1 MLFSV
6 NQLAPPPTSVSVL
19 ESLCYLTEAESKYDP
34 CMVPIKNSR
43 RLDQD
48 MIRLESVRDY
58 VLDSGINNVVD
69 VIHNICEANLISTNK
84 IAFMVNE
91 ASLYEDDELVDTASQ
106 LLEHGFNVN
115 IAQLSSDNIYYR
127 ALDEALRL
135 DQYAETFDESYNLQD
150 YVFNENIIK
159 DGYQKVKDTV
169 SRNVDNM
176 KDFYNDTKKG
186 ISNKLA
192 ALSKKIKELTAKA
205 KTLTGSA
212 KETINKQI
220 NKLKAAYRAAKKK
233 AVSMKNTAVDKVSG
247 AGKFVKDKVSGAGQ
261 WAKDKIVGGANY
273 VGDAFGQKKKF
284 V

>member
-1 MLFSV
+1 MLYSA
-6 NQLAPPPTSVSVL
+6 NQLTPTPTSVL
-19 ESLCYLTEAESKYDP
+19 ESLQYLTEAESKYDP
-34 CMVPIKNSR
+34 CMVSIKNSR

-84 IAFMVNE
+84 VAFMVNE
-91 ASLYEDDELVDTASQ
+91 ASLYEDDELANTAYQ

-135 DQYAETFDESYNLQD
+135 DQYAETFEESYNLQD

-220 NKLKAAYRAAKKK
+220 NKLKAAYQAAKKK

-247 AGKFVKDKVSGAGQ
+247 AGKYVKDKVSGAGQ

>member
-6 NQLAPPPTSVSVL
+6 NQLAPPTSVSVL

-205 KTLTGSA
+205 TTLTGSA
-212 KETINKQI
+212 KKTINKQI
-220 NKLKAAYRAAKKK
+220 NKLKAAYNAAKKK
-233 AVSMKNTAVDKVSG
+233 AISMKNTAVDKVSG
-247 AGKFVKDKVSGAGQ
+247 AGKYVKDKVSGAGQ

>member
-1 MLFSV
+1 MLYSA
-6 NQLAPPPTSVSVL
+6 NQLTPTPTSVL
-19 ESLCYLTEAESKYDP
+19 ESLQYLTEAESKYDP
-34 CMVPIKNSR
+34 CMVSIKNSR

-69 VIHNICEANLISTNK
+69 VIHNICEANLISTNR

-91 ASLYEDDELVDTASQ
+91 ASLYEDDELANTAYQ

-135 DQYAETFDESYNLQD
+135 DQYAETFEESYNLQD

-205 KTLTGSA
+205 TTLTGSA
-212 KETINKQI
+212 KQTI

-247 AGKFVKDKVSGAGQ
+247 AGKYVKDKVSGAGQ

>member
-1 MLFSV
+1 MLYSA
-6 NQLAPPPTSVSVL
+6 NQLTPTPTSVL
-19 ESLCYLTEAESKYDP
+19 ESLQYLTEAESKYDP
-34 CMVPIKNSR
+34 CMVSIKNSR

-84 IAFMVNE
+84 VAFMVNE
-91 ASLYEDDELVDTASQ
+91 SSLYEDDELANTAYQ

-176 KDFYNDTKKG
+176 KDFYNDTKKS

-205 KTLTGSA
+205 TTLTGSA

-220 NKLKAAYRAAKKK
+220 NKLKAAYSAAKKK
-233 AVSMKNTAVDKVSG
+233 AISMKNTAVDKVSG
-247 AGKFVKDKVSGAGQ
+247 AGKYVKDKVSGAGQ

>member
-1 MLFSV
+1 MLYSA
-6 NQLAPPPTSVSVL
+6 NQLTPTPTSVL
-19 ESLCYLTEAESKYDP
+19 ESLQYLTEAESKYDP
-34 CMVPIKNSR
+34 CMVSIKNSR

-91 ASLYEDDELVDTASQ
+91 ASLYEDDELANTAYQ

-135 DQYAETFDESYNLQD
+135 DQYAETFEESYNLQD

-205 KTLTGSA
+205 TTLTGSA

-220 NKLKAAYRAAKKK
+220 NKLKAAYQAAKKK

-247 AGKFVKDKVSGAGQ
+247 AGKYVKDKVSGAGQ

>member
-1 MLFSV
+1 MLYSA
-6 NQLAPPPTSVSVL
+6 NQLTPTSVSVL
-19 ESLCYLTEAESKYDP
+19 ESLQYLTEAESKYDP

-84 IAFMVNE
+84 VAFMVNE
-91 ASLYEDDELVDTASQ
+91 ASLYEDDELANTTYQ

-135 DQYAETFDESYNLQD
+135 DQYAETFEESYNLQD

-205 KTLTGSA
+205 TTLTGSA
-212 KETINKQI
+212 KKTINKQI
-220 NKLKAAYRAAKKK
+220 NKLKAAYQAAKKK

-247 AGKFVKDKVSGAGQ
+247 ASKYVKDKVSGAGQ

>member
-1 MLFSV
+1 MLYSA
-6 NQLAPPPTSVSVL
+6 NQLTPTPTSVL
-19 ESLCYLTEAESKYDP
+19 ESLQYLTEAESKYDP
-34 CMVPIKNSR
+34 CMVSIKNSR

-84 IAFMVNE
+84 VAFMVNE
-91 ASLYEDDELVDTASQ
+91 ASLYEDDELVDTVHQ

-192 ALSKKIKELTAKA
+192 ALSKKIKELTDKA
-205 KTLTGSA
+205 TTLTGSA

-220 NKLKAAYRAAKKK
+220 NKLKAAYNAAKKK

-247 AGKFVKDKVSGAGQ
+247 AGKYVKDKVSGAGQ

>member
-1 MLFSV
+1 MLYSA
-6 NQLAPPPTSVSVL
+6 NQLTPTPTSVL
-19 ESLCYLTEAESKYDP
+19 ESLQYLTEAESKYDP
-34 CMVPIKNSR
+34 CMVSIKNSR

-91 ASLYEDDELVDTASQ
+91 ASLYEDDELANTAYQ

-135 DQYAETFDESYNLQD
+135 DQYAETFEESYNLQD

-205 KTLTGSA
+205 TTLTGSA

-220 NKLKAAYRAAKKK
+220 NKLKAAYNAAKKK

-247 AGKFVKDKVSGAGQ
+247 AGKYVKDKVSGAGQ

>member
-1 MLFSV
+1 MLYSA
-6 NQLAPPPTSVSVL
+6 NQLTPTPTSVL
-19 ESLCYLTEAESKYDP
+19 ESLQYLTEAESKYDP
-34 CMVPIKNSR
+34 CMVSIKNSR

-84 IAFMVNE
+84 VAFMVNE
-91 ASLYEDDELVDTASQ
+91 ASLYEDDELVDTAHQ

-205 KTLTGSA
+205 TTLTGSA

-247 AGKFVKDKVSGAGQ
+247 AGKYVKDKVSGAGQ

>member
-1 MLFSV
+1 MLYSA
-6 NQLAPPPTSVSVL
+6 NQLTPTPTSVL
-19 ESLCYLTEAESKYDP
+19 ESLQYLTEAESKYDP
-34 CMVPIKNSR
+34 CMVSIKNSR

-91 ASLYEDDELVDTASQ
+91 ASLYEDDELVDTAYQ

-220 NKLKAAYRAAKKK
+220 NKLKAAYQAAKKK

-247 AGKFVKDKVSGAGQ
+247 AGKYVKDKVSGAGQ

>member
-1 MLFSV
+1 MLYSA
-6 NQLAPPPTSVSVL
+6 NQLTPTPTSVL
-19 ESLCYLTEAESKYDP
+19 ESLQYLTEAESKYDP
-34 CMVPIKNSR
+34 CMVSIKNSR

-91 ASLYEDDELVDTASQ
+91 ASLYEDDELANTAYQ

-205 KTLTGSA
+205 TTLTGSA

-220 NKLKAAYRAAKKK
+220 NKLKAAYNAAKKK
-233 AVSMKNTAVDKVSG
+233 AISMKNTAVDKVSG
-247 AGKFVKDKVSGAGQ
+247 AGKYVKDKVSGAGQ

>member
-1 MLFSV
+1 MLYSA
-6 NQLAPPPTSVSVL
+6 NQLTPTPTSVL
-19 ESLCYLTEAESKYDP
+19 ESLQYLTEAESKYDP
-34 CMVPIKNSR
+34 CMVSIKNSR

-84 IAFMVNE
+84 VAFMVNE
-91 ASLYEDDELVDTASQ
+91 ASLYEDDELANTAYQ

-205 KTLTGSA
+205 TTLTGSA

-220 NKLKAAYRAAKKK
+220 NKLKAAYQAAKKK
-233 AVSMKNTAVDKVSG
+233 AVSMKNTAVDKATG

>member
-6 NQLAPPPTSVSVL
+6 NQLAPPTSVSVL

-91 ASLYEDDELVDTASQ
+91 ASLYEDDELANTAYQ

-135 DQYAETFDESYNLQD
+135 DQYAETFEESYNLQD

-247 AGKFVKDKVSGAGQ
+247 AGKYVKDKVSGAGQ

>member
-1 MLFSV
+1 MLYSA
-6 NQLAPPPTSVSVL
+6 NQLTPTPTSVL
-19 ESLCYLTEAESKYDP
+19 ESLQYLTEAESKYDP
-34 CMVPIKNSR
+34 CMVSIKNSR

-91 ASLYEDDELVDTASQ
+91 ASLYEDDELVDTAYQ

-135 DQYAETFDESYNLQD
+135 DQYAETFEESYNLQD

-220 NKLKAAYRAAKKK
+220 NRLKAAYQAAKKK

-247 AGKFVKDKVSGAGQ
+247 AGKYVKDKVSGAGQ

>member
-1 MLFSV
+1 MLYSA
-6 NQLAPPPTSVSVL
+6 NQLTPTPASVL

-69 VIHNICEANLISTNK
+69 VIHNICEANLISTNR

-91 ASLYEDDELVDTASQ
+91 ASLYEDDELANTAYQ

-192 ALSKKIKELTAKA
+192 ALSKKIKELTDKA

-212 KETINKQI
+212 KETINTQI
-220 NKLKAAYRAAKKK
+220 NKLKAAYNAAKKK
-233 AVSMKNTAVDKVSG
+233 AISMKNTAVDKVSG
-247 AGKFVKDKVSGAGQ
+247 AGKYVKDKVSGAGQ

>member
-1 MLFSV
+1 MLYSA
-6 NQLAPPPTSVSVL
+6 NQLTPTPVSVL

-84 IAFMVNE
+84 VAFMVNE
-91 ASLYEDDELVDTASQ
+91 ASLYEDDELVDTTSQ

-135 DQYAETFDESYNLQD
+135 DQYAETFEESYNLQD

-205 KTLTGSA
+205 TTLTGSA

-220 NKLKAAYRAAKKK
+220 NKLKAAYSAAKKK

-247 AGKFVKDKVSGAGQ
+247 AGKYVKDKVSGAGQ

>member
-1 MLFSV
+1 MLYSA
-6 NQLAPPPTSVSVL
+6 NQLTPTPTSVL
-19 ESLCYLTEAESKYDP
+19 ESLQYLTEAESKYDP
-34 CMVPIKNSR
+34 CMVSIKNSR

-84 IAFMVNE
+84 VAFMVNE

-135 DQYAETFDESYNLQD
+135 DQYAETFEESYNLQD

-205 KTLTGSA
+205 TTLTGSA

-220 NKLKAAYRAAKKK
+220 NKLKAAYSAAKKK

-247 AGKFVKDKVSGAGQ
+247 AGKYVKDKVSGAGQ

-273 VGDAFGQKKKF
+273 VGDALGQKKKF

>member
-1 MLFSV
+1 MLYSA
-6 NQLAPPPTSVSVL
+6 NQLTPTPASVL

-84 IAFMVNE
+84 VAFMVNE
-91 ASLYEDDELVDTASQ
+91 ASLYEDDELANTAYQ

-135 DQYAETFDESYNLQD
+135 DQYAETFEESYNLQD

-205 KTLTGSA
+205 TTLTGSA

-220 NKLKAAYRAAKKK
+220 NKLKAAYQAAKKK
-233 AVSMKNTAVDKVSG
+233 AVSMKDTVVN
-247 AGKFVKDKVSGAGQ
+247 KVSGAGQ
-261 WAKDKIVGGANY
+261 WAKDKVVSGANY

>member
-1 MLFSV
+1 MLYSA
-6 NQLAPPPTSVSVL
+6 NQLTPTSVSVL

-84 IAFMVNE
+84 VAFMVNE
-91 ASLYEDDELVDTASQ
+91 ASLYEDDELANTAYQ

-192 ALSKKIKELTAKA
+192 ALSKKIKELNDKA

-220 NKLKAAYRAAKKK
+220 NKLKAAYNAAKKK

-247 AGKFVKDKVSGAGQ
+247 AGKYVKDKVSGAGQ

>member
-1 MLFSV
+1 MLYSA
-6 NQLAPPPTSVSVL
+6 NQLTPTPTSVL
-19 ESLCYLTEAESKYDP
+19 ESLQYLTEAESKYDP
-34 CMVPIKNSR
+34 CMVSIKNSR

-69 VIHNICEANLISTNK
+69 VIHNICEANLISTNR

-91 ASLYEDDELVDTASQ
+91 ASLYEDDELANTAYQ

-135 DQYAETFDESYNLQD
+135 DQYAETFEESYNLQD

-192 ALSKKIKELTAKA
+192 ALSKKIKELTDKA
-205 KTLTGSA
+205 TTLTGSA

-220 NKLKAAYRAAKKK
+220 NKLKAAYQAAKKK

-247 AGKFVKDKVSGAGQ
+247 AGKYVKDKVSGAGQ

>member
-1 MLFSV
+1 MLYSA
-6 NQLAPPPTSVSVL
+6 NQLTPTSVSVL
-19 ESLCYLTEAESKYDP
+19 ESLQYLTEAESKYDP
-34 CMVPIKNSR
+34 CMVSIKNSR

-84 IAFMVNE
+84 VAFMVNE
-91 ASLYEDDELVDTASQ
+91 SSLYEDDELANTAYQ

-135 DQYAETFDESYNLQD
+135 DQYAETFEESYNLQD

-192 ALSKKIKELTAKA
+192 ALSKKIKELTAKGKA
-205 KTLTGSA
+205 LTGSA

-220 NKLKAAYRAAKKK
+220 NKLKAAYNAAKKK

-261 WAKDKIVGGANY
+261 WAKDNIVGGANY

>member
-1 MLFSV
+1 MLYSA
-6 NQLAPPPTSVSVL
+6 NQLTPTPASVL
-19 ESLCYLTEAESKYDP
+19 ESLQYLAEAESKYDP

-84 IAFMVNE
+84 VAFMVNE
-91 ASLYEDDELVDTASQ
+91 ASLYEDDELANTAYQ

-135 DQYAETFDESYNLQD
+135 DQYAETFEESYNLQD

-220 NKLKAAYRAAKKK
+220 NKLKAAYNAAKKK

-247 AGKFVKDKVSGAGQ
+247 AGKYVKDKVSGAGQ
-261 WAKDKIVGGANY
+261 WAKDKVVSGANY

>member
-1 MLFSV
+1 MLYSA
-6 NQLAPPPTSVSVL
+6 NQLTPTPASVL
-19 ESLCYLTEAESKYDP
+19 ESLQYLTEAESKYDP
-34 CMVPIKNSR
+34 CMVSIKNSR

-91 ASLYEDDELVDTASQ
+91 ASLYEDDELANTAYQ

-135 DQYAETFDESYNLQD
+135 DQYAETFEESYNLQD

-205 KTLTGSA
+205 TTLTGSA

-220 NKLKAAYRAAKKK
+220 NKLKAAYNAAKKK

-247 AGKFVKDKVSGAGQ
+247 AGKYVKDKVSGAGQ

>member
-1 MLFSV
+1 MLYSA
-6 NQLAPPPTSVSVL
+6 NQLTPTSVSVL

-84 IAFMVNE
+84 VAFMVNE

-159 DGYQKVKDTV
+159 DGYQKVKDNV
-169 SRNVDNM
+169 SRNINTIV
-176 KDFYNDTKKG
+176 DFYTDTKKS

-205 KTLTGSA
+205 TTLTGSA
-212 KETINKQI
+212 KKTINKQI
-220 NKLKAAYRAAKKK
+220 NKLKAAYQAAKKK

-247 AGKFVKDKVSGAGQ
+247 AGKYVKDKVSGAGQ

>member
-1 MLFSV
+1 MLYSA
-6 NQLAPPPTSVSVL
+6 NQLTPTSVSVL
-19 ESLCYLTEAESKYDP
+19 ESLQYLTEAESKYDP
-34 CMVPIKNSR
+34 CMVSIKNSR

-84 IAFMVNE
+84 VAFMVNE
-91 ASLYEDDELVDTASQ
+91 ASLYEDDELIDTASQ

-159 DGYQKVKDTV
+159 DGYQKVKDNV
-169 SRNVDNM
+169 SRNINTIV
-176 KDFYNDTKKG
+176 DFYTDTKKS

-205 KTLTGSA
+205 TTLTGSA
-212 KETINKQI
+212 KKTINKQI
-220 NKLKAAYRAAKKK
+220 NKLKAAYQAAKKK

-247 AGKFVKDKVSGAGQ
+247 AGKYVKDKVSGAGQ

>member
-6 NQLAPPPTSVSVL
+6 NQLAPPTSVSVL

-69 VIHNICEANLISTNK
+69 VVHNICEANLISTNK

-91 ASLYEDDELVDTASQ
+91 ASLYEDDELANTAHQ

-135 DQYAETFDESYNLQD
+135 DQYAETFEESYNLQD

-205 KTLTGSA
+205 TTLTGSA

-220 NKLKAAYRAAKKK
+220 NKLKAAYSAAKKK

-247 AGKFVKDKVSGAGQ
+247 AGKYVKDKVSGAGQ

>member
-1 MLFSV
+1 MLYSA
-6 NQLAPPPTSVSVL
+6 NQLTPTPTSVL
-19 ESLCYLTEAESKYDP
+19 ESLQYLTEAESKYDP
-34 CMVPIKNSR
+34 CMVSIKNSR

-84 IAFMVNE
+84 VAFMVNE
-91 ASLYEDDELVDTASQ
+91 SSLYEDDELANTAYQ

-135 DQYAETFDESYNLQD
+135 DQYAETFEESYNLQD

-205 KTLTGSA
+205 TTLTGSA

-220 NKLKAAYRAAKKK
+220 NKLKAAYSAAKKK

-247 AGKFVKDKVSGAGQ
+247 AGKYVKDKVSGAGQ

>member
-1 MLFSV
+1 MLYSA
-6 NQLAPPPTSVSVL
+6 NQLTPTPTSVL
-19 ESLCYLTEAESKYDP
+19 ESLQYLTEAESKYDP
-34 CMVPIKNSR
+34 CMVSIKNSR

-84 IAFMVNE
+84 VAFMVNE
-91 ASLYEDDELVDTASQ
+91 ASLYEDDELVDTAYQ

-135 DQYAETFDESYNLQD
+135 DQYAETFEESYNLQD

-205 KTLTGSA
+205 TTLTGSA

-220 NKLKAAYRAAKKK
+220 NKLKAAYNAAKKK
-233 AVSMKNTAVDKVSG
+233 AISMKNTAVDKVSG

-261 WAKDKIVGGANY
+261 WAKDKIVGGAKY

>member
-1 MLFSV
+1 MLYSA
-6 NQLAPPPTSVSVL
+6 NQLTPTSVSVL

-34 CMVPIKNSR
+34 CMVSIKNSR

-84 IAFMVNE
+84 VAFMVNE
-91 ASLYEDDELVDTASQ
+91 ASLYEDDELANTAYQ

-192 ALSKKIKELTAKA
+192 ALSKKIKELTDKA

-220 NKLKAAYRAAKKK
+220 NKLKAAYSAAKKK
-233 AVSMKNTAVDKVSG
+233 AISMKNTAVDKVSG
-247 AGKFVKDKVSGAGQ
+247 AGKYVKDKVSGAGQ

>member
-1 MLFSV
+1 MLYSA
-6 NQLAPPPTSVSVL
+6 NQLTPTPTSVL
-19 ESLCYLTEAESKYDP
+19 ESLHYLTEAESKYDP
-34 CMVPIKNSR
+34 CMVSIKNSR

-84 IAFMVNE
+84 VAFMVNE
-91 ASLYEDDELVDTASQ
+91 ASLYEDDELANTAYQ

-205 KTLTGSA
+205 TTLTGSA
-212 KETINKQI
+212 KKTINKQI
-220 NKLKAAYRAAKKK
+220 NKLKAAYQAAKKK

-247 AGKFVKDKVSGAGQ
+247 AGKYVKDKVSGAGQ

>member
-1 MLFSV
+1 MLYSA
-6 NQLAPPPTSVSVL
+6 NQLTPTPASVL

-91 ASLYEDDELVDTASQ
+91 ASLYEDDELANTAYQ

-192 ALSKKIKELTAKA
+192 ALSKKIKELTDKA

-212 KETINKQI
+212 KETINTQI
-220 NKLKAAYRAAKKK
+220 NKLKAAYNAAKKK
-233 AVSMKNTAVDKVSG
+233 AISMKNTAVDKVSG
-247 AGKFVKDKVSGAGQ
+247 AGKYVKDKVSGAGQ

>member
-1 MLFSV
+1 MLYSA
-6 NQLAPPPTSVSVL
+6 NQLTPTPASVL
-19 ESLCYLTEAESKYDP
+19 ESLQYLTEAESKYDP
-34 CMVPIKNSR
+34 CMVSIKNSR

-91 ASLYEDDELVDTASQ
+91 ASLYEDDELADTAHQ

-135 DQYAETFDESYNLQD
+135 DQYAETFEESYNLQD
-150 YVFNENIIK
+150 YVFTENMIQ
-159 DGYQKVKDTV
+159 DGYQKVKDNV
-169 SRNVDNM
+169 SRNINNM
-176 KDFYNDTKKG
+176 ADFYNDTKKG

-192 ALSKKIKELTAKA
+192 ALSKKIKELTDKA
-205 KTLTGSA
+205 TTLTGSA

-220 NKLKAAYRAAKKK
+220 NKLKAAYNAAKKK

-247 AGKFVKDKVSGAGQ
+247 AGKYVKDKVSGAGQ

>member
-1 MLFSV
+1 MLYSA
-6 NQLAPPPTSVSVL
+6 NQLTPTSVSVL
-19 ESLCYLTEAESKYDP
+19 ESLQYLTEAESKYDP
-34 CMVPIKNSR
+34 CMVSIKNSR

-91 ASLYEDDELVDTASQ
+91 ASLYEDDELANTVSQ

-135 DQYAETFDESYNLQD
+135 DQYAETFEESYNLQD

-205 KTLTGSA
+205 TTLTGSA

-220 NKLKAAYRAAKKK
+220 NKLKAAYQAAKKK

-247 AGKFVKDKVSGAGQ
+247 AGKYVKDKVSGAGQ

>member
-1 MLFSV
+1 MLYSA
-6 NQLAPPPTSVSVL
+6 NQLTPTSASVL
-19 ESLCYLTEAESKYDP
+19 ESLQYLTEAESKYDP
-34 CMVPIKNSR
+34 CMVSIKNSR

-84 IAFMVNE
+84 VAFMVNE
-91 ASLYEDDELVDTASQ
+91 ASLYEDDELANTAYQ

-176 KDFYNDTKKG
+176 GNLYNDTKKG

-192 ALSKKIKELTAKA
+192 ALSKKIKELTDKA

-220 NKLKAAYRAAKKK
+220 NKLKAAYQAAKKK

-247 AGKFVKDKVSGAGQ
+247 AGKYVKDKVSGAGQ

>member
-1 MLFSV
+1 MLYSA
-6 NQLAPPPTSVSVL
+6 NQLTPTPTSVL
-19 ESLCYLTEAESKYDP
+19 ESLQYLTEAESKYDP
-34 CMVPIKNSR
+34 CMVSIKNSR

-84 IAFMVNE
+84 VAFMVNE
-91 ASLYEDDELVDTASQ
+91 ASLYEDDELANTAYQ

-205 KTLTGSA
+205 TTLTGSA

-247 AGKFVKDKVSGAGQ
+247 AGKYVKDKLSGAGQ

>member
-1 MLFSV
+1 MRSW
-6 NQLAPPPTSVSVL
+6 
-19 ESLCYLTEAESKYDP
+19 
-34 CMVPIKNSR
+34 
-43 RLDQD
+43 
-48 MIRLESVRDY
+48 
-58 VLDSGINNVVD
+58 
-69 VIHNICEANLISTNK
+69 
-84 IAFMVNE
+84 
-91 ASLYEDDELVDTASQ
+91 YEDDELANTAYQ

-205 KTLTGSA
+205 TTLTGTA

-220 NKLKAAYRAAKKK
+220 NKLKAAYQAAKKK

-247 AGKFVKDKVSGAGQ
+247 AGKYVKDKVSGAGQ

>member
-1 MLFSV
+1 MLYSA
-6 NQLAPPPTSVSVL
+6 NQLTPTSVSVL

-91 ASLYEDDELVDTASQ
+91 ASLYEDDELANTAYQ

-135 DQYAETFDESYNLQD
+135 DQYAETFEESYNLQD

-205 KTLTGSA
+205 TTLTGSA
-212 KETINKQI
+212 KKTINKQI
-220 NKLKAAYRAAKKK
+220 NKLKAAYQAAKKK

-247 AGKFVKDKVSGAGQ
+247 AGKYVKDKVSGAGQ

>member
-1 MLFSV
+1 MLYSA
-6 NQLAPPPTSVSVL
+6 NQLTPTPASVL

-58 VLDSGINNVVD
+58 VLYSGIRNVVD

-135 DQYAETFDESYNLQD
+135 DQYAETFEESYNLQD

-205 KTLTGSA
+205 TTLTGSA

-220 NKLKAAYRAAKKK
+220 NKLKAAYNAAKKK

-247 AGKFVKDKVSGAGQ
+247 AGKYVKDKVSGAGQ